1 MKNFLLFILLMSF
14 PILFYGQN
22 KNSQVQKKETM
33 NFFEIQKNFN
43 NYWAPF
49 NVKNGKYITKAGEK
63 VKAPGWKPYKRWEW
77 FWESRINKETGEFP
91 STTAWKEFQ
100 KYQSVKTNTKSI
112 TKTENANWTNLGTSS
127 SSGGYAGLGRL
138 NCVAFHP
145 TDNNTFWTGSPS
157 GGLWKTTNG
166 GSSWAVLTD
175 SNAVLGVSD
184 IVIPTDYATS
194 NTIYIATGDRDGG
207 SLWSL
212 GGSHND
218 NNTVGVLKSTDGGN
232 TWTTTDLIFSI
243 EDNDLVTR
251 LLLDPDD
258 NQTITAA
265 TTNGVYKTTNG
276 GSSWTKLSTYSF
288 IDMEFKPG
296 NKQIM
301 YGSTKDY
308 SYTKI
313 YKSTNGGS
321 SWTQIQSISGR
332 RTELAVSPD
341 QPTWVYAIVANTSG
355 GLEGIYKS
363 TDDGATFSQVYDGSE
378 TNHNMLGY
386 YSDGSGGTSGQGRY
400 DLCIAVKPDD
410 ANILYV
416 GGVNGWKSTDGGTS
430 WNCVN
435 MWTGYS
441 GYNMNGADVVH
452 ADKHFLAF
460 QNNSTLFEC
469 NDGGIY
475 KTTDDGSN
483 WTDLTN
489 GIVISQI
496 YRLGVSQK
504 VSNEV
509 ICGLQDNGT
518 KLYSSSLWSDVKGG
532 DGMECIIDYTDNN
545 VQYGTYVRG
554 EIERTTNHWSSGTII
569 SDNIEG
575 GNTGAWVAP
584 YIIDQNNNQTLYV
597 GYADVWKTTDRGD
610 NFTKISAINSSEKLR
625 SMAIA
630 PSNSLV
636 LYVADQSNIWKT
648 TNGGTNWTNIT
659 GSLPSSNSITY
670 LAVKHD
676 APDTVWVTFGGY
688 DSNRIYEST
697 DGGSSWSNISSGLP
711 NLPVMSV
718 VQNRQNTTEKEL
730 YVGADV
736 GVYRK
741 IDTDNWVLFSDKLPN
756 VVVTELDI
764 YYDDANHE
772 NTRLRAATFG
782 RGLWETS
789 IPSAKMPESKFSANT
804 TAVGTGGRVSF
815 TDNSKNIPISW
826 SWTFEGATPSSSTEK
841 NPQNIIYNTEGTF
854 DATLIV
860 TNPAGADTL
869 IKTDYITVSDFVP
882 PSNLTADLD
891 YNVTSLSWDKPQ
903 LEYNPYS
910 IDFEGQW
917 APEGWQVKHN
927 TLLDGS
933 DLLDPTG
940 STWNLC
946 SESSF
951 SGEGSTYIHSGSYSA
966 AVGFSA
972 PDLNWLISPEIT
984 IGDSELL
991 HFWIWYN
998 SYNNGTDSIWVT
1010 KFHVLVYD
1018 ANTWTSILDYG
1029 DGTPVNTY
1037 NNAVD
1042 IDLSAYVDK
1051 KVKFA
1056 FVYEYNDG
1064 YQLAIDDI
1072 MVGTSDSFTKFN
1084 NKKESNI
1091 KQNTVRLASDNVK
1104 TSAVFTKAKNSLRTN
1119 TFGKYYIYRNSTKLD
1134 SINDF
1139 NTSTYFDTIPSTGEY
1154 IYSVSSYYSSPVGE
1168 SPETNTQTI
1177 TILPLSC
1184 AFTADEINACVNNP
1198 VVFTDTSYGAINTYS
1213 WDFGEGASPATANTE
1228 GPHSV
1233 TYSSLGQ
1240 KTVSLTITGVG
1251 GSDSETKSEY
1261 ISVTAQAVSGSATAD
1276 ADTICEGSDVTLS
1289 LSGYSGNIQW
1299 QESENNEDWSD
1310 ISDENSASYN
1320 SGELLTTK
1328 YYRAKVTTSCSEVY
1342 SQTLE
1347 IVVNEYPAGG
1357 TSYSSSDFVCEG
1369 RSASIILSGSNGNI
1383 QWQNSTD
1390 SLSWNNIEGA
1400 TSTIYNTPALTT
1412 KTYYKVLVSVPYC
1425 GEEYSNVSFV
1435 TVNPNPIGGTASVVE
1450 DSVCSG
1456 TSASISVSD
1465 YLGAIQWQES
1475 SDNESW
1481 SYISNATSEQYSTP
1495 PISEETYFRA
1505 EVSSKGCSDA
1515 YSSSIKVNTKPLP
1528 VSNFNY
1534 NAERGIVSFIDNSQ
1548 NGETYFWNF
1557 GDDSTSTEKEPT
1569 HNYLSNS
1576 DFNVLQKV
1584 SNVCGSDSTTKHIS
1598 ISGVGINE
1606 INANNIINIYPNPN
1620 NGMFS
1625 IKYSSKEIG
1634 SIVIELFN
1642 IEGKLMFSKNYEK
1655 QTVEFNTT
1663 FELQNLSKGIY
1674 QFRIIGLHNVL
1685 NRQVLIR

>member
-1 MKNFLLFILLMSF
+1 
-14 PILFYGQN
+14 
-22 KNSQVQKKETM
+22 
-33 NFFEIQKNFN
+33 
-43 NYWAPF
+43 
-49 NVKNGKYITKAGEK
+49 
-63 VKAPGWKPYKRWEW
+63 
-77 FWESRINKETGEFP
+77 
-91 STTAWKEFQ
+91 
-100 KYQSVKTNTKSI
+100 
-112 TKTENANWTNLGTSS
+112 
-127 SSGGYAGLGRL
+127 
-138 NCVAFHP
+138 
-145 TDNNTFWTGSPS
+145 
-157 GGLWKTTNG
+157 
-166 GSSWAVLTD
+166 
-175 SNAVLGVSD
+175 
-184 IVIPTDYATS
+184 
-194 NTIYIATGDRDGG
+194 
-207 SLWSL
+207 
-212 GGSHND
+212 
-218 NNTVGVLKSTDGGN
+218 
-232 TWTTTDLIFSI
+232 
-243 EDNDLVTR
+243 

-276 GSSWTKLSTYSF
+276 GSSWSKLSSYSF

-296 NKQIM
+296 DKQIM

-313 YKSTNGGS
+313 YRSIDGGN

-332 RTELAVSPD
+332 RTELAVSPA
-341 QPTWVYAIVANTSG
+341 QPTWVYAIVANSDR

-363 TDDGATFSQVYDGSE
+363 TDSGASFTQVYDGSE
-378 TNHNMLGY
+378 ANHNLLGY
-386 YSDGSGGTSGQGRY
+386 YSDGSGTNGQGSY
-400 DLCIAVKPDD
+400 DLCIASNPSN
-410 ANILYV
+410 ANEIYI
-416 GGVNGWKSTDGGTS
+416 GGVNCWKSADGGTS
-430 WNCVN
+430 WTLVN
-435 MWTGYS
+435 HWWGD
-441 GYNMNGADVVH
+441 GVPAVH

-460 QNNSTLFEC
+460 QNSSTLFEC

-475 KTTDDGSN
+475 KTTDGGSN

-489 GIVISQI
+489 GLVISQI

-518 KLYSSSLWSDVKGG
+518 KLYSSTTWDDVKGG

-569 SDNIEG
+569 SNNIEG

-584 YIIDQNNNQTLYV
+584 YIIDPNNNQTLYV

-610 NFTKISAINSSEKLR
+610 SFTKISTMNTSNKLR

-636 LYVADQSNIWKT
+636 LYVADQSTIWKT

-676 APDTVWVTFGGY
+676 DPNTVWVTFGGY
-688 DSNRIYEST
+688 DSNRVYET
-697 DGGSSWSNISSGLP
+697 TNGGSSWSNISSGLP

-718 VQNRQNTTEKEL
+718 VQNKQNTTENEL

-741 IDTDNWVLFSDKLPN
+741 IGTEDWELFSNKLPN
-756 VVVTELDI
+756 VVVTEVEI
-764 YYDDANHE
+764 YYDDNNHE

-789 IPSAKMPESKFSANT
+789 IPSAKMPESEFAANT
-804 TAVGTGGRVSF
+804 TTIGTGGRVSF
-815 TDNSKNIPISW
+815 ADDSKNSPISW
-826 SWTFEGATPSSSTEK
+826 KWTFEGATPSSSTEK

-854 DATLIV
+854 DVTLVAT
-860 TNPAGADTL
+860 NSAGADTV
-869 IKTDYITVSDFVP
+869 IKTDYITVSDFVA
-882 PSNLTADLD
+882 PSNLTAELD
-891 YNVTSLSWDKPQ
+891 YNVTNLNWDKPQ
-903 LEYNPYS
+903 LKFNPYS

-927 TLLDGS
+927 TSLDGS
-933 DLLDPTG
+933 NLQDPTG
-940 STWNLC
+940 STWGQC

-966 AVGFSA
+966 AIGFNA

-998 SYNNGTDSIWVT
+998 SYTNGTDSIWIS
-1010 KFHVLVYD
+1010 KFHVMVYD
-1018 ANTWTSILDYG
+1018 AASWTSILDYG
-1029 DGTPVNTY
+1029 DGTANNNY
-1037 NNAVD
+1037 NSAVD
-1042 IDLSAYVDK
+1042 IDLSAYVGK
-1051 KVKFA
+1051 KVKLA

-1072 MVGTSDSFTKFN
+1072 MVGTSDNFKKIG
-1084 NKKESNI
+1084 NKKHTKQNI
-1091 KQNTVRLASDNVK
+1091 KRLASDNVK
-1104 TSAVFTKAKNSLRTN
+1104 STAVFTEAKNSLRTN
-1119 TFGKYYIYRNSTKLD
+1119 TFDKYYIYRNTTKLD
-1134 SINDF
+1134 SISDI
-1139 NTSTYFDTIPSTGEY
+1139 NTSTYNDTISSAGEFV
-1154 IYSVSSYYSSPVGE
+1154 YSISSYYSSPVGE

-1198 VVFTDTSYGAINTYS
+1198 VVFTDTSTGAVETYS
-1213 WDFGEGASPATANTE
+1213 WDFGEGATPATANTA

-1233 TYSSLGQ
+1233 TYSTLGQ

-1251 GSDSETKSEY
+1251 GTETETKNEY
-1261 ISVTAQAVSGSATAD
+1261 ISVTSQAVAGTATAD
-1276 ADTICEGSDVTLS
+1276 AGTICEGSVVTLN

-1310 ISDENSASYN
+1310 INEANSDTYISP
-1320 SGELLTTK
+1320 ELLTTK

-1342 SQTLE
+1342 TSTLE
-1347 IVVNEYPAGG
+1347 IVVNEYPVGG

-1383 QWQNSTD
+1383 QWQSSTD
-1390 SLSWNNIEGA
+1390 SLSWANIDGA
-1400 TSTIYNTPALTT
+1400 THPVYDTPALSA
-1412 KTYYKVLVSVPYC
+1412 KTYYRALVSVPYC
-1425 GEEYSNVSFV
+1425 GEEYSNVSSID
-1435 TVNPNPIGGTASVVE
+1435 VNPNPIGGTASVVE

-1456 TSASISVSD
+1456 TSATITISD
-1465 YLGAIQWQES
+1465 YLGDIQWQES
-1475 SDNESW
+1475 DDNQTW
-1481 SYISNATSEQYSTP
+1481 SYISNATSEQYSTQ
-1495 PISEETYFRA
+1495 PITEETYFRA
-1505 EVSSKGCSDA
+1505 EISSKGCSDA
-1515 YSSSIKVNTKPLP
+1515 YSSSIKVNTRPLP

-1534 NAERGIVSFIDNSQ
+1534 NAERGIVSFLDNSE
-1548 NGETYFWNF
+1548 NSNSYLWYF
-1557 GDDSTSTEKEPT
+1557 GDDSTSTEKEPI
-1569 HNYLSNS
+1569 HEYLDNGN
-1576 DFNVLQKV
+1576 FIVKQKV
-1584 SNVCGSDSTTKHIS
+1584 TNACGSDSTTKNIS

-1606 INANNIINIYPNPN
+1606 INNNKALNIYPNPN
-1620 NGMFS
+1620 KGVFS
-1625 IKYSSKEIG
+1625 IKYSSNEIG
-1634 SIVIELFN
+1634 LIVVELYN
-1642 IEGKLMFSKNYEK
+1642 VEGKLMFSNKYEK
-1655 QTVEFNTT
+1655 QTAEFNTN
-1663 FELQNLSKGIY
+1663 FKLQNLSKGIY
-1674 QFRIIGLHNVL
+1674 QFRIIGLHNVT